1 MFITTELA
9 FSEQAYDDEK
19 AAFSIGDG
27 VRLNTGALLQAFDNT
42 AAQTGV
48 DAAAFDQQQ
57 AVDQSLLQA
66 QVYKLENNHQ
76 TRYQS
81 PVSVPVSV
89 PVSAPPLHFTPVSA
103 VCVITIET

>member
-81 PVSVPVSV
+81 RYQYRYL
-89 PVSAPPLHFTPVSA
+89 PPLHFTPVSA